1 MMQALTNRT
10 FDEIDVGASISVT
23 HTFYKN
29 EVEML
34 ALMAGDVDAF
44 HIDVQEALQG
54 CAESGMVAE
63 AAGAGALLSNVLN
76 RRLPGPGTVILAEQ
90 FAFQGRIAVGDQ
102 LTATV
107 TVQAKRPEG
116 HVIVFECR
124 CGNQHGDTLL
134 TGTATV
140 AAPTQR
146 ITYTD
151 MAKLGV
157 MLQRSDAFI
166 RLLRRCEGIP
176 PVTCAIVHPCDP
188 DSLLGPLEAAERGL
202 ITPVLVGPEAKIR
215 AVAEAAGVDLSPY
228 RLVATEHSH
237 AAAEQA
243 VSHQRRV
250 DDCAPHPAGA
260 VAGFDLNFP

>member
-1 MMQALTNRT
+1 MMQELTNRT

-44 HIDVQEALQG
+44 HIDLQEPVRGRADDG
-54 CAESGMVAE
+54 VVAE
-63 AAGAGALLSNVLN
+63 AAGAGALLANILN

-107 TVQAKRPEG
+107 TAQAKRPEG

-124 CGNQHGDTLL
+124 CVNQHGDTLL

-151 MAKLGV
+151 MAKPGV
-157 MLQRSDAFI
+157 MLQRSDAFT

-176 PVTCAIVHPCDP
+176 PVTCAIVHPCDH

-202 ITPVLVGPEAKIR
+202 IMPVLVGTRGQDPR
-215 AVAEAAGVDLSPY
+215 GGGS
-228 RLVATEHSH
+228 RW
-237 AAAEQA
+237 
-243 VSHQRRV
+243 RRSL
-250 DDCAPHPAGA
+250 ALPAGGHRA
-260 VAGFDLNFP
+260 QPRRRRAGRRAGPRRRSRGADEGQPAHR